1 MHRYSKQNS
10 VVTAFA
16 LALMFSGGLRAHDE
30 PVEVYSAASLD
41 KDSAVAPN
49 SIAIIEGEF
58 GDRTTLA
65 PGDEPQN
72 ELDSVTVVVEGS
84 DGAEMS
90 ASLFS
95 VAPRELRI
103 LVPDVPVG
111 DVHLT
116 AKRGE
121 DVLAEGEFQVQAV
134 SPGLFSAADTGG
146 GLADGQALTVDFT
159 SVSVLVSDLAYF
171 NPHDGSYRSVPVNPA
186 ADGVVLFLK
195 LRGTGLRA
203 ASEINLTIDGVSVPI
218 VGGVGHG
225 APSGVDELYVGPLP
239 VHLMNSEL
247 ADVVVTADGFSS
259 NTVQVAFTAT
269 TGASVT
275 FSNQISRL
283 FQEHCQQCHRPG
295 EVAPFSLISYADA
308 SAWATSIKQ
317 VVTDR
322 IMPPWKPVA
331 GHGEF
336 VGERRL
342 NEDEIEMI
350 VSWVDAGSPEG
361 DSSDLPEALE
371 FNVDWTLG
379 EPDLILETPT
389 YTPNPDVD
397 DDYRCFS
404 ATIPDSIDES
414 KSITAIEVRPGNRNI
429 VHHLILYGDPVGE
442 SVALDAADE
451 DEAPGYECFGSA
463 GISFSGFTLGV
474 ESYIMGGWAPGT
486 RPQVLPEGSGIY
498 LRRGSRIA
506 IQVHYHPNGT
516 SQSDTTRIG
525 LHFASERTPRNTTVL
540 MAINRDFT
548 IPAGEERYEVAA
560 EFQLQEVVNQV
571 VPPAVAALLEGT
583 GVYPLDITGVIPH
596 MHTLGREIRM
606 DKISD
611 SGESTPMVY
620 IDDWDFDWQDWYTYV
635 NPVPLELDD
644 RLVVSAIYDNS
655 ANNSRNPNSPPIA
668 VGWGDGTADE
678 MCIVFFA
685 VDVPDLCALPLGLC
699 SSH

>member
-16 LALMFSGGLRAHDE
+16 LALVFSAGLRAHDE

-65 PGDEPQN
+65 PGGEPQD

-171 NPHDGSYRSVPVNPA
+171 NSHDGSYRSVPVNPA

-203 ASEINLTIDGVSVPI
+203 ASEISLTIDGVSVPI

-295 EVAPFSLISYADA
+295 EVAPFSLINYEDA

-342 NEDEIEMI
+342 TEDEIEMI

-361 DSSDLPEALE
+361 DSNDLPEALE
-371 FNVDWTLG
+371 FNIDWTLG

-414 KSITAIEVRPGNRNI
+414 KSITAIEVRPGNRNL

-451 DEAPGYECFGSA
+451 DESPGYECFGSA

-540 MAINRDFT
+540 TAINRDFT
-548 IPAGEERYEVAA
+548 IPAGEERYEVTA
-560 EFQLQEVVNQV
+560 EFQLQSVVNQV

-583 GVYPLDITGVIPH
+583 GVFPLDITGVIPH

>member
-65 PGDEPQN
+65 PGGEPQN